1 MGAHVLGFGVELVM
15 AEGFS
20 WDSYCGLGWVGEG
33 GRRRERMTVEN
44 GGGYQRRWIF
54 LFVLGCHGWV
64 LREGCDG
71 GEWWVL
77 LGWFFIF
84 YNQF

>member
-1 MGAHVLGFGVELVM
+1 MGAQVLGFGVELVM

-20 WDSYCGLGWVGEG
+20 QDSYCGLGWIGLEKVVGG
-33 GRRRERMTVEN
+33 QRERMTVDN
-44 GGGYQRRWIF
+44 GGGYRRRWIF

-77 LGWFFIF
+77 LG
-84 YNQF
+84 N